1 MLDLSLPPPR
11 AGIFDWL
18 TTQTQMG
25 ALIQQTQRKW
35 GQVFSSALP
44 RFGRILLDRLA
55 NTHRQIRQRAAGD
68 DTGWLWICSKAR
80 HTFTIATYTLS
91 QQTGC

>member
-1 MLDLSLPPPR
+1 MLDLSLPPQ

-18 TTQTQMG
+18 TTPTQMG
-25 ALIQQTQRKW
+25 ALMQTTQRKW

-44 RFGRILLDRLA
+44 LFGRILLDRLA
-55 NTHRQIRQRAAGD
+55 KTRRQICQQAAGD